1 MARILKSESIH
12 DATAPYVVS
21 YSSRG
26 PNHISPD
33 ILKVACYS
41 MNGSGIFILVQFHRN
56 LQFMQEINNFTPEND
71 VISFFFLAGYNRT
84 RDGHTSCIFSSGQVD
99 YG

>member
-1 MARILKSESIH
+1 MFQNYQMTTLLTEFSLNRNPMARILKSESIH

-56 LQFMQEINNFTPEND
+56 LQFMQEINNFTPDNV
-71 VISFFFLAGYNRT
+71 VITFFF
-84 RDGHTSCIFSSGQVD
+84 F
-99 YG
+99 